1 MPAAMKRQLG
11 WPALSVLTLWAC
23 SDARLLDGFSEGQ
36 TRIRVTPAAFI
47 GNVPCVRGAAG
58 ALQSYVVQLQQVD
71 SIDGEGDA
79 GVAVTVSPP
88 VPCDRAVTFPAVAAR
103 PYAADILG
111 FDGDGSLADGGVLA
125 PRWTASCGRA
135 TSDFLAD
142 AGPDPLGPTYALRGS
157 TIPLRGCTTFDGSS
171 VSTPS
176 RLVVDVPSALGSLRC
191 GNAPGEV
198 AFLEATLGSAR
209 RTASC
214 GSPLVFEIAA
224 PGGFHSVALA
234 GFEAPR
240 DAGAVA
246 VPDASDASTDAST
259 LPPDT
264 LDAAVLDAATLDA
277 GPIAASTDGGLDLS
291 DAGASVPPSSFP
303 SGPPQWTTRCIGRSL
318 AGVTRSAT
326 CDPFVRL
333 PP

>member
-23 SDARLLDGFSEGQ
+23 SDARLGGGFSEGQ

-71 SIDGEGDA
+71 STDGEGDA
-79 GVAVTVSPP
+79 GFAVVVSAP
-88 VPCDRAVTFPAVAAR
+88 VPCDRAVAFPALAAR

-111 FDGDGSLADGGVLA
+111 FDDSSADGGALV
-125 PRWTASCGRA
+125 PRWTASCGR
-135 TSDFLAD
+135 TTDGFPAD
-142 AGPDPLGPTYALRGS
+142 AGPDPLGPTYAVRGS

-176 RLVVDVPSALGSLRC
+176 RLVVDVPSALGDLRC
-191 GNAPGEV
+191 GSAPGEV
-198 AFLEATLGSAR
+198 AFLEATLAGVR

-214 GSPLVFEIAA
+214 GSPLVFEIPA
-224 PGGFHSVALA
+224 PGLFHSIALA

-240 DAGAVA
+240 DAGAVE
-246 VPDASDASTDAST
+246 VPDASDAGTEPLDAA
-259 LPPDT
+259 
-264 LDAAVLDAATLDA
+264 DAAVLDAAVTDA
-277 GPIAASTDGGLDLS
+277 GLLAPSNDSGLAPA
-291 DAGASVPPSSFP
+291 DAGGDVPPSSFP
-303 SGPPQWTTRCIGRSL
+303 SGPPQWTTRCYGRSL

-326 CDPFVRL
+326 CDPFVPL
-333 PP
+333 TP